1 MGRKMVNRTPA
12 FVDALVQVGVLRLMK
27 APITSDAQALS
38 AMHDIASSIC
48 RIFERTVLYVPINAE
63 ADRVKRDHRIAAE
76 YAQDGPDGEGKFT
89 SHRVQSL
96 ATQYRLTVGHIY
108 IILRSLKATDRQSPA
123 CGGRLRQPAAG
134 HRVSA
139 DQEATAECG

>member
-1 MGRKMVNRTPA
+1 MGRKMVNKTPA
-12 FVDALVQVGVLRLMK
+12 FVDALVQVGVKRLMK
-27 APITSDAQALS
+27 APITSDEQALS
-38 AMHDIASSIC
+38 AMHDIASAIC

-63 ADRVKRDHRIAAE
+63 ADRVKRDHQIAAD

-89 SHRVQSL
+89 YHRVQSL

-108 IILRSLKATDRQSPA
+108 IILRSLKALGRQSPA
-123 CGGRLRQPAAG
+123 RGSEVRHPAAAR
-134 HRVSA
+134 HASA